1 MLNHNAILLPTLVD
15 AGFHSLL
22 GYRSMAILIPQLG
35 SFGQFLLVSR
45 QGYSPQLYQPS
56 QCSFGRKKIVTFID
70 DKLKTEDE
78 ISPSLS
84 SAIEG
89 SKISIV
95 IFSEG
100 YASSRWCL
108 NELVKILEIKNK
120 YGQIVVPVF
129 YRVDP
134 SDVRNQTGTPNW
146 NFWGFIFGA

>member
-1 MLNHNAILLPTLVD
+1 
-15 AGFHSLL
+15 
-22 GYRSMAILIPQLG
+22 MASSSSSINMIPHTKYDVFL
-35 SFGQFLLVSR
+35 SFR
-45 QGYSPQLYQPS
+45 
-56 QCSFGRKKIVTFID
+56 
-70 DKLKTEDE
+70 EDE

-134 SDVRNQTGTPNW
+134 SDVRNQTGTFGDSFSELEERFKEKIDMLQTWRIAMREAANLS
-146 NFWGFIFGA
+146 GFDSHSIR

>member
-1 MLNHNAILLPTLVD
+1 MASSSSSINMIPHTKYDVFLSFRGKDIRHNFISHLNAAL
-15 AGFHSLL
+15 
-22 GYRSMAILIPQLG
+22 
-35 SFGQFLLVSR
+35 
-45 QGYSPQLYQPS
+45 
-56 QCSFGRKKIVTFID
+56 CRKKIVTFID
-70 DKLKTEDE
+70 DKLNRGNE

-108 NELVKILEIKNK
+108 NELVKILESKNK

-129 YRVDP
+129 YLVDP
-134 SDVRNQTGTPNW
+134 SDVRNQTGT
-146 NFWGFIFGA
+146 FGIHFRSLKNDLRRR